1 MWRLFKVFSAL
12 KVSEI
17 SHIKILHH
25 GWPSNAPTS
34 LPFVMLC
41 LFKKCII
48 HYFSLESSTVEWL
61 PHQHQW
67 VRLNSSVSVSMI
79 GSFPNPIMCEGWGHE
94 VRLVFCWVI
103 KITKPAFS
111 LFFFPLFSPFV
122 IFFHWRERQRFPTLV
137 NFFVS
142 LCTVHKETMLPCS
155 WMHNLVSLSFLC
167 SRSPSRA
174 SPLRPFSHLTAPLPP
189 PPPLCVSPVLPTSQ
203 RSSHL
208 TLPYFISLP
217 LFFPFIWPSSLTSCP
232 FLSHLSLLPW
242 FADSWET
249 EHKSIPFITPR
260 CTLHN
265 PKRLFP
271 LTLCKGTHT
280 DSLRSTLN
288 NWHTHAPDKQVNNPL
303 PENSVWILN

>member
-1 MWRLFKVFSAL
+1 MRSGLCSAEWSKLPSQHFLSLFSSLFPICYLLPLTREAK
-12 KVSEI
+12 I
-17 SHIKILHH
+17 SHISQL
-25 GWPSNAPTS
+25 
-34 LPFVMLC
+34 LC
-41 LFKKCII
+41 LF
-48 HYFSLESSTVEWL
+48 
-61 PHQHQW
+61 
-67 VRLNSSVSVSMI
+67 
-79 GSFPNPIMCEGWGHE
+79 
-94 VRLVFCWVI
+94 
-103 KITKPAFS
+103 
-111 LFFFPLFSPFV
+111 
-122 IFFHWRERQRFPTLV
+122 
-137 NFFVS
+137 
-142 LCTVHKETMLPCS
+142 VHRAEETMLPCS
-155 WMHNLVSLSFLC
+155 WTYKLVFLSFLC
-167 SRSPSRA
+167 SRSPARA

-189 PPPLCVSPVLPTSQ
+189 SPPLCVSPVLPTSQ

-208 TLPYFISLP
+208 TLPHFISLP

-260 CTLHN
+260 CSVHN

-288 NWHTHAPDKQVNNPL
+288 NWHTHAPDKQVNNLL